1 MTEPGKTTEHL
12 LWALQERAKELSCIY
27 EVEELLNNSET
38 PLSEVFS
45 GVVRAFPPGWQ
56 YPEIC
61 QARIEY
67 AGQTFVPEEFTE
79 SPWVQSADIVV
90 QDRVVGRISV
100 YYTKEMP
107 QADEGP
113 FLKEEGKLIR
123 TIADRLGHFIQHQE
137 LRTLVQDWR
146 QAADAVATR
155 GTSEWRVGMNLLRR
169 TDQELFVRISRKLAN
184 HLSWSGIAEAHPLL
198 HGLGGDRGGESGQ
211 VGEHNEPSLR
221 RPLDASLELADRVF
235 ALASSYLSEEEILA
249 RIQRWMH
256 EDRSSFVVKTVM
268 DPRSS
273 PGEIVDAIRRYLH
286 LTPEGTGFSLP
297 LLANMRVAL
306 IRRFLS
312 EEPGYVAVAKRFIGL
327 EDMVGLLER
336 LVCLPDSPG
345 RVGGKAAGMFLARLI
360 LQRCGDEKCE
370 KVRTPETWYVATDAS
385 LAFIRYNNLEEV
397 FEQKYKEVDQV
408 RLQYPHLVQVFK
420 NSSFPPE
427 IVKDLSVALD
437 ELHSGPLIVRSSS
450 LLEDRLG
457 AAFSG
462 KYKSLFLPNRGSKGE
477 RLTALLDAVAEV
489 YASIFSPDPIQY
501 RAERGLLDF
510 REEMGIL
517 IQEVVGT
524 QVSHYYLP
532 AWAGVAVSHNEF
544 RWSPRIKREDG
555 LIRLVPGLGTRA
567 VDRLRDDYPV
577 LIAPGQPGLRVNA
590 SPDEIVRYAPRCL
603 DAIDLEGRCMS
614 TVDVATLLREAGD
627 AYPEVHRVVSLVED
641 DRIVKPTGRWLDFAG
656 KRAIVTFEGLVAD
669 TPWVLCVG
677 GVLRHLERELG
688 HAVEIEFASDGQE
701 LFLLQCR
708 PQTAA
713 RGMVAAAIPRDVPDD
728 RVLFTADRYVS
739 NGRVGDITHIVY
751 IDPDRYH
758 DLGDTADLLAVGRA
772 VAKLNQV
779 LPKRQFILMG
789 PGRWGSRGDI
799 RLGVNVT
806 YSDISNTALLV
817 EIARQRGSYL
827 PDLSF
832 GTHFFQDLVEASI
845 RYLPLYPDDEGTKFN
860 ERFFLTANN
869 ELPGLLPEFEPLA
882 DVLRVIDIP
891 RATRGQL
898 LRVLMNAE
906 LDSAIGMLVEPG
918 RPPDEPADETSVV
931 DGSAENHWRWR
942 LRMAERIAGQLDAAR
957 FGVAAMYVIGSAKNA
972 TAGPASDIDLLVHVR
987 GSDEQLRDL
996 RLWLEGWSLCLDEMN
1011 YLRTGYRSGG
1021 LLDVHVLTDIDVEAR
1036 SSYAVKIG
1044 AVTDAAWEL
1053 AVKRPG

>member
-1 MTEPGKTTEHL
+1 MTEPGRTTDRL
-12 LWALQERAKELSCIY
+12 MWALQERAKELSCIY
-27 EVEELLNNSET
+27 EVEELLNDSET
-38 PLSEVFS
+38 PLPEVLA
-45 GVVRAFPPGWQ
+45 GVVRAIPPGWQ

-61 QARIEY
+61 SARIEY
-67 AGQTFVPEEFTE
+67 AGHSYAAEGFTE
-79 SPWVQSADIVV
+79 SPWLQSADIMV
-90 QDRVVGRISV
+90 QDRSVGRIEV

-123 TIADRLGHFIQHQE
+123 TIAERLGHFIQHQE

-146 QAADAVATR
+146 QAADAIATR
-155 GTSEWRVGMNLLRR
+155 GTSEWRVAMNLLRR

-184 HLSWSGIAEAHPLL
+184 HLSWSGVAQANPLL
-198 HGLGGDRGGESGQ
+198 HSLGGERSAEAGA
-211 VGEHNEPSLR
+211 VGEHNEPSAR
-221 RPLDASLELADRVF
+221 RPLDASLQLADRVF
-235 ALASSYLSEEEILA
+235 ALAGSYLSEEEILT

-256 EDRSSFVVKTVM
+256 EDRSSFVVKAVM

-273 PGEIVDAIRRYLH
+273 PVEIVDAIKRYLH

-312 EEPGYVAVAKRFIGL
+312 EEPDYVAVAKRAISL
-327 EDMVGLLER
+327 EDMAGLLER
-336 LVCLPDSPG
+336 LVCLPESPG
-345 RVGGKAAGMFLARLI
+345 RIGGKGAGMFLAGLI
-360 LQRCGDEKCE
+360 LQRCADGECGL
-370 KVRTPETWYVATDAS
+370 VRTPRTWYVATDVS
-385 LAFIRYNNLEEV
+385 LAFVRYNNLEEV
-397 FEQKYKEVDQV
+397 FEQKYKEIDQV

-437 ELHSGPLIVRSSS
+437 DLHAGPLIVRSSS

-462 KYKSLFLPNRGSKGE
+462 KYKSLFLPNQGSKSE

-501 RAERGLLDF
+501 RSERGLLDF
-510 REEMGIL
+510 REEMGVL
-517 IQEVVGT
+517 IQEVVGAR
-524 QVSHYYLP
+524 VSHYYLP
-532 AWAGVAVSHNEF
+532 AWAGVAVSRNEF

-577 LIAPGQPGLRVNA
+577 LIAPGQPGLRVNV

-603 DAIDLEGRCMS
+603 DAVDLEGRCMC
-614 TVDVATLLREAGD
+614 TADVATLLREAGG
-627 AYPEVHRVVSLVED
+627 AYPEVHRVVSLVEEG
-641 DRIVKPTGRWLDFAG
+641 RIVKPTGRWLDLAG
-656 KRAIVTFEGLVAD
+656 KRAVVTFEGLIAD
-669 TPWVLCVG
+669 TPWVRCLG

-688 HAVEIEFASDGQE
+688 HPVEIEFASDGHD

-713 RGMVAAAIPRDVPDD
+713 RGMVAASIPRDVAEE
-728 RVLFTADRYVS
+728 RILFTASRYVS
-739 NGRVGDITHIVY
+739 NGRLNDITHIVY

-758 DLGDTADLLAVGRA
+758 DLSDTADLLAVGRV

-789 PGRWGSRGDI
+789 PGRWGSRGDVK
-799 RLGVNVT
+799 LGVNVT

-817 EIARQRGSYL
+817 EIARQRGGYL

-832 GTHFFQDLVEASI
+832 GTHFFQDLVEAAI
-845 RYLPLYPDDEGTKFN
+845 RYLPLYPDDEGNTFN
-860 ERFFLTANN
+860 QRFFLSSSN
-869 ELPGLLPEFEPLA
+869 ELPGLLPEFARLA
-882 DVLRVIDIP
+882 DVVRVIDVP
-891 RATRGQL
+891 RASRGHM
-898 LRVLMNAE
+898 LRVLMNAD
-906 LDSAIGMLVEPG
+906 LDAAIGLLVEAG
-918 RPPDEPADETSVV
+918 RPPEEPGEEAAAAA
-931 DGSAENHWRWR
+931 GPAENHWSWR
-942 LRMAERIAGQLDAAR
+942 LRMAERIAAQLDPTR

-972 TAGPASDIDLLVHVR
+972 TAGPSSDIDLLVHVR
-987 GSDEQLRDL
+987 GDEAQLREL
-996 RLWLEGWSLCLDEMN
+996 QVWLEGWSRCLDEMN
-1011 YLRTGYRSGG
+1011 YLRTGYRTGG
-1021 LLDVHVLTDIDVEAR
+1021 LLDIHVLTDADVEAR

-1053 AVKRPG
+1053 PLRRAE